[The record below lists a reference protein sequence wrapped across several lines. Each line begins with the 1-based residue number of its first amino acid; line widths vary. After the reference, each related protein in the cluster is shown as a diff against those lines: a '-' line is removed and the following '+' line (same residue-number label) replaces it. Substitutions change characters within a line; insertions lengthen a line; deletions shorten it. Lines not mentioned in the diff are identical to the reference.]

1 MKFLSHV
8 LEYCGLRAVEF
19 LVCVMPR
26 RCALAAGAAAG
37 MLLFYAGVYR
47 KVVERNFDHVGM
59 LDGKERQKALRALYA
74 NIGRYGSDFLRAGR
88 RRPPPCTVNN
98 LDEVDKALARGKGMI
113 AVLAHFGNWELLAAI
128 FGSHFPDLNVLARP
142 MHNPLVEKW
151 LLAKRKRAKVTPIYA
166 SGALRKMLTVLN
178 RNGIIAMLIDQYA
191 ADQGTS
197 VLFLGKPA
205 NTVRTVA
212 GLLHKTDCGIVLP
225 FALLKPD
232 GSYDIAIEAAP
243 AIKVSRDN
251 KDEFI
256 AAVQTS
262 HNDVLSRWI
271 KQYPEHYFGW
281 FHRRFK
287 DTISY

>member
-1 MKFLSHV
+1 MKSLSHV
-8 LEYCGLRAVEF
+8 LEYLGLRVAEF
-19 LVCVMPR
+19 IVCAMPR
-26 RCALAAGAAAG
+26 RLSMAAGAAAG
-37 MLLFYAGVYR
+37 ALLFHTGVYR

-59 LDGKERQKALRALYA
+59 LDGTERQRTIRALYA
-74 NIGRYGSDFLRAGR
+74 NIGRYGADFLRAGR
-88 RRPPPCTVNN
+88 RRPPPYTVSN
-98 LDEVDKALARGKGMI
+98 LNEVDRVLARGKGLI
-113 AVLAHFGNWELLAAI
+113 AVLAHFGNWELLASL
-128 FGSHFPDLNVLARP
+128 FGSHYPDLNVLARP

-151 LLAKRKRAKVTPIYA
+151 LFAKRKKARVTPVYA
-166 SGALRKMLTVLN
+166 AGALRKMLTVLN

-191 ADQGTS
+191 GDQGTAAP
-197 VLFLGKPA
+197 FLGKPA

-225 FALLKPD
+225 FALLGPD
-232 GSYDIAIEAAP
+232 GSYTIVIEAAP
-243 AIKVSRDN
+243 ALDVPRDS

-256 AAVQTS
+256 AAAQTS

-271 KQYPEHYFGW
+271 RKYPEHYFGW